1 LLFNITKTKTEW
13 EQGCLHILKTSD
25 YMVYDTSEHVI
36 MCKYDIHIVL
46 KHSKHRALYQNIN
59 VYNSSTVE

>member
-1 LLFNITKTKTEW
+1 LPFTTDETKTEW
-13 EQGCLHILKTSD
+13 ERGCLQILQSSD

-46 KHSKHRALYQNIN
+46 QHTTHTALYQIIN
-59 VYNSSTVE
+59 VYNSRTVE